1 MTDPRSAWR
10 LDDVEPEV
18 RAMAEQRAQQAGL
31 TVGAWLERTIQAE
44 LDARDGDLPGF
55 VQARFDASKRRVDES
70 LRTLGLLLQQV
81 ALRIE
86 QSERAEAE
94 ADTAAPAP
102 PAPPAPDARP
112 EPEPPTGELEPEPQP
127 EPEPELPTGELE
139 PESRPEPAPEPPAAR
154 PAPPPRPVPAQSR
167 SRGGLFSFILVVILA
182 GAGAVGYIYA
192 EPLGL
197 GQVRERIDTLGR
209 THLAGVSDTIDDAV
223 AAAWSLVQGEE
234 EATVAAVGQA
244 TTPAQ
249 RDAAPAPAA
258 TAGAPDSKPV
268 PQPET
273 TGVPQRVAA
282 PSASGSTV
290 AAAPGS
296 AAVTVPERAAPPPAP
311 GSAAAP
317 APERA
322 GAPPAAAGTGP
333 AQTTSGRDQTRPP
346 VTVAAPAGPRVAA
359 VERAPEVRAEEL
371 LDLARVL
378 LGNNP
383 DERAY
388 GAAARVL
395 RDAAETGS
403 PEVLYNLGLFY
414 ERGLG
419 VEQDDARAFAFY
431 RQAGERDHPYALF
444 NLGVFHLKGRG
455 TPRDDAR
462 AARAFAKSAE
472 LGVGRAA
479 HVLGVL
485 TEQGR
490 GVPADPER
498 ARSLYEQAARA
509 GISEAQERL
518 DRSNR

>member
-1 MTDPRSAWR
+1 MTDRRSVWR

-18 RAMAEQRAQQAGL
+18 RAMAEQHAQQAGL
-31 TVGAWLERTIQAE
+31 TVGAWLERAIRAD
-44 LDARDGDLPGF
+44 LDARDGDLSGF
-55 VQARFDASKRRVDES
+55 VQARFDASKSRVDES

-86 QSERAEAE
+86 QSERADAEAE
-94 ADTAAPAP
+94 PPSPAR
-102 PAPPAPDARP
+102 AARP
-112 EPEPPTGELEPEPQP
+112 EPEPPTGELEPEP
-127 EPEPELPTGELE
+127 
-139 PESRPEPAPEPPAAR
+139 RPEPVPEPPTGDPEPRPEPPPAR
-154 PAPPPRPVPAQSR
+154 PAPPPLSAPAQPR

-197 GQVRERIDTLGR
+197 GQVKERIDTLGR
-209 THLAGVSDTIDDAV
+209 THLAGVADTFDDAV
-223 AAAWSLVQGEE
+223 AAAWSLLQGED
-234 EATVAAVGQA
+234 EATAGAVGQA
-244 TTPAQ
+244 TAPAQ
-249 RDAAPAPAA
+249 RETVQAPAA
-258 TAGAPDSKPV
+258 TAQAPARKPV

-273 TGVPQRVAA
+273 AGAPQRAA
-282 PSASGSTV
+282 PPPASGSTV
-290 AAAPGS
+290 AAASGRAAAPPASGS
-296 AAVTVPERAAPPPAP
+296 TAATAPERAATPPAP
-311 GSAAAP
+311 ESTAAT

-322 GAPPAAAGTGP
+322 ATPPAPESTAATAP
-333 AQTTSGRDQTRPP
+333 ERA
-346 VTVAAPAGPRVAA
+346 AAPAGPRVAA
-359 VERAPEVRAEEL
+359 VERTPEVRAEEL

-419 VEQDDARAFAFY
+419 VEQDDARAFAYY
-431 RQAGERDHPYALF
+431 RQAGEQDHPYALF

-455 TPRDDAR
+455 TPRDDTR
-462 AARAFAKSAE
+462 AARAFAKSAD
-472 LGVGRAA
+472 LGVARAA

-490 GVPADPER
+490 GVPADAER

-509 GISEAQERL
+509 GVTEAQERL
-518 DRSNR
+518 DRSGR